1 MQKPTSSNR
10 KVKLKDV
17 NTAYENVVGRLR
29 TIRRQWRWLTF
40 SEGLLKC
47 LGILA
52 LVMAGTLIVLAVSVQ
67 LWQSPFSR
75 WIRIA
80 ILLLSIGAAVYAVL
94 RTFVLPL
101 RQKLTD
107 AAVASRLE
115 STQTEAAFAAE
126 NRILSAVQLWKT
138 LEDNRLG
145 YAPEFV
151 GHLIVQASR
160 DIEQVQHK
168 RVFQPE
174 FRKIRRNAGIAVGGV
189 VLLLATHFLLPTAFT
204 GFAQAFQ
211 TLPKTL
217 QDDQE
222 YLKNS
227 IQITKIQPGD
237 IQIER
242 GADVN
247 VTAEIGGYLGTPVSL
262 YYRVSDENEGQSS
275 VKSGTLDENPLADQ
289 QLTTDNHTSAE
300 WQSLPMHPTPME
312 VGRGFQGSEISTPYR
327 ATLENVVRPL
337 QYYIAVNE
345 VTSERYQITISNEP
359 IVTQFQ
365 YRLNYPSY
373 TQLQSQTLPANIGDL
388 QVLFGTEVVFAG
400 ESNKPLQKAHIAFD
414 ASGNVP
420 LEITERQLQS
430 ATTQLPVG
438 GNSDSRQIP
447 VGGNSDS
454 RQKVPA
460 MSEIIQGS
468 FIARQSENYRIHIT
482 DVDGFANRNPVNR
495 TITVFEDA
503 VPDVNIVAPARDT
516 VLDDAMLVELKVEA
530 TDDYGIQELQLVYR
544 VESEGVE
551 AINVPLKRWEGADA
565 PSHRSVF
572 VAYTWDVDRIGMFP
586 GETLAYYVQA
596 LDVDDV
602 SGPNIGK
609 SHTYTLRFPSLSEL
623 YDAVAAEQ
631 ETEQRGLEELV
642 DEQADATGLVDTLL
656 DKIRKS
662 QELTLNDE
670 NLMQQVLENQK
681 EIEETAK
688 QLIENMKETAE
699 EMEQNQLF
707 DAETIEK
714 YQELQDLMEKA
725 LSEEHK
731 ELLRKLSE
739 ALAKQQVDEQESS
752 MAEANLS
759 QEQFLQQLERAKSL
773 YEQILLEQELEAAA
787 KQAKALAERQKQL
800 MDTLETSVGARSPR
814 PYTSDLAEKED
825 RVTDEFNQLSEKL
838 EELGTKMGELARNQ
852 ENAPPQIERLA
863 DEIIRLNQFAHEHNL
878 SEMLQA
884 TSENLRGGQNREAL
898 ESGRGAEQT
907 LVELAQG
914 LDNALAFM
922 EGANA
927 NETLTAL
934 QEAVESGLYLSHLHE
949 EVLTQTN
956 DVLVAGQADA
966 YISNEIVRLQGLA
979 ADELS
984 TAESIT
990 QLSSKL
996 WELGNR
1002 QIQVPPEAIFHLN
1015 ASNDA
1020 LSRAARALED
1030 RQPSL
1035 AVPIQKAAL
1044 ADLNQAVFE
1053 LLEAM
1058 GQMNQQMGSSGFEN
1072 MMEQLQQLA
1081 ESQEQ
1086 LNQMA
1091 QNLNQQMREQ
1101 GQTPGLE
1108 QMMRQLAAQQQLIR
1122 EATERIA
1129 ERAEQMAQMLGSLE
1143 DVAEEM
1149 TEVEKALRQ
1158 GELNEKVLDRQAQI
1172 LTRMLD
1178 SLKSLQKRDVGK
1190 QRKAEVAER
1199 PETPA
1204 QEVPPLHPELLEVVR
1219 KLETTL
1225 YAKEFEDIP
1234 FQYRKQLLQYFKAL
1248 SQKTQ

>member
-1 MQKPTSSNR
+1 MDRQN
-10 KVKLKDV
+10 VIA
-17 NTAYENVVGRLR
+17 AYGNLIDRLR
-29 TIRRQWRWLTF
+29 AIRRQWRWLTF

-47 LGILA
+47 IGILA
-52 LVMAGTLIVLAVSVQ
+52 LVMTGTVIVLAMSFQ
-67 LWQSPFSR
+67 LWQFSFSR

-80 ILLLSIGAAVYAVL
+80 IVLLSIGGAVYAVIQS
-94 RTFVLPL
+94 FVLPL
-101 RQKLTD
+101 CNKLTD
-107 AAVASRLE
+107 ADVASRLE
-115 STQTEAAFAAE
+115 STQTGEVFATE
-126 NRILSAVQLWKT
+126 NRILSAVQLWET

-151 GHLIVQASR
+151 EHVILQASR
-160 DIEQVQHK
+160 DVEQTQHK
-168 RVFQPE
+168 RVFQSE
-174 FRKIRRNAGIAVGGV
+174 FRKIRRSAGIAIGGV
-189 VLLLATHFLLPTAFT
+189 VLLLVTYFLLPTGFT

-222 YLKNS
+222 YLKKS
-227 IQITKIQPGD
+227 IQITEIQPGT

-242 GADVN
+242 GTDVN
-247 VTAEIGGYLGTPVSL
+247 VTAEVGGHLGAPVAL
-262 YYRVSDENEGQSS
+262 YYRVGDMGIQDS
-275 VKSGTLDENPLADQ
+275 KPLPQ
-289 QLTTDNHTSAE
+289 AE
-300 WQSLPMHPTPME
+300 WQSVPMRHTPANT
-312 VGRGFQGSEISTPYR
+312 GRSLQVSEISRLSYS
-327 ATLENVVRPL
+327 ATLENVTRPL
-337 QYYIAVNE
+337 QYYISVKE
-345 VTSERYQITISNEP
+345 VRSEQYQITISNEP

-365 YRLNYPSY
+365 YRLNYPTY
-373 TQLQSQTLPANIGDL
+373 TQLQSQTLPVNVGNI
-388 QVLFGTEVVFAG
+388 QVLFGTEVIFTG
-400 ESNKPLQKAHIAFD
+400 ESNKPLQKAHIAFE
-414 ASGNVP
+414 ASGDVP
-420 LEITERQLQS
+420 LEIREGQLQG
-430 ATTQLPVG
+430 AITQLMADEQG
-438 GNSDSRQIP
+438 QEALST
-447 VGGNSDS
+447 
-454 RQKVPA
+454 
-460 MSEIIQGS
+460 SEIIQGS
-468 FIARQSENYRIHIT
+468 FVARQSENYRIYIT
-482 DVDGFANRNPVNR
+482 DVDGFANRDPVNR
-495 TITVFEDA
+495 TITVLEDA
-503 VPDVNIVAPARDT
+503 VPEVTIVAPARDT

-544 VESEGVE
+544 VESEGAEEV
-551 AINVPLKRWEGADA
+551 NVPLKRWKDEDVL
-565 PSHRSVF
+565 SQRSVF

-596 LDVDDV
+596 LDIDDV

-623 YDAVAAEQ
+623 YDAVATEQ

-681 EIEETAK
+681 QIEETAK
-688 QLIENMKETAE
+688 QLIENMQETAE
-699 EMEQNQLF
+699 EMEENQLF

-731 ELLRKLSE
+731 ELLQKLSE
-739 ALAKQQVDEQESS
+739 ALAEQQIDEQERS

-787 KQAKALAERQKQL
+787 KQAKALAEQQKQL
-800 MDTLETSVGARSPR
+800 MDTLESSVGARLPR
-814 PYTSDLAEKED
+814 PYTNNLAQKED
-825 RVTDEFNQLSEKL
+825 RVADEFNQLSEKL
-838 EELGTKMGELARNQ
+838 EELGTKMGELARNN

-863 DEIIRLNQFAHEHNL
+863 DEITRLNAFAHEYKL
-878 SEMLQA
+878 PEMLAA
-884 TSENLRGGQNREAL
+884 TSGNLRSGQKSEAL

-907 LVELAQG
+907 LMELAQG

-934 QEAVESGLYLSHLHE
+934 QEAVGSGLHLSHLHE
-949 EVLTQTN
+949 KVLTQTN
-956 DVLVAGQADA
+956 DILTTGQSNA
-966 YISNEIVRLQGLA
+966 YISSEIVRLQQLA

-984 TAESIT
+984 ASESIT

-1035 AVPIQKAAL
+1035 AVPIQRAAL
-1044 ADLNQAVFE
+1044 ADLNQAIFE

-1058 GQMNQQMGSSGFEN
+1058 GQMNQQMGASGLEN

-1086 LNQMA
+1086 LNEMA

-1101 GQTPGLE
+1101 GRTPGLE

-1149 TEVEKALRQ
+1149 TEVEKSLRQ
-1158 GELNEKVLDRQAQI
+1158 GELDEEVLDRQAQI

-1190 QRKAEVAER
+1190 QRKAEVATR
-1199 PETPA
+1199 PETPT
-1204 QEVPPLHPELLEVVR
+1204 QEVPPLHPELLEIVR
-1219 KLETTL
+1219 KLETTP
-1225 YAKEFEDIP
+1225 YAKEFEYLP
-1234 FQYRKQLLQYFKAL
+1234 FQYREQLRQYFKAL
-1248 SQKTQ
+1248 SQKRQ

>member
-1 MQKPTSSNR
+1 MDGQN
-10 KVKLKDV
+10 V
-17 NTAYENVVGRLR
+17 NEAYGNLIDRLR
-29 TIRRQWRWLTF
+29 AIQRQWRWLIF
-40 SEGLLKC
+40 SEGFLKC
-47 LGILA
+47 IGIVA
-52 LVMAGTLIVLAVSVQ
+52 LVIAGTLIVLTVSFQ

-75 WIRIA
+75 WIRIV
-80 ILLLSIGAAVYAVL
+80 ILLLSISGAVYAVI
-94 RTFVLPL
+94 RSFVLPL
-101 RQKLTD
+101 CQKLTD

-115 STQTEAAFAAE
+115 STQTEASFATE
-126 NRILSAVQLWKT
+126 NRILSAIQLRKNLT
-138 LEDNRLG
+138 DNPLG
-145 YAPEFV
+145 YAPEFIE
-151 GHLIVQASR
+151 HLIVQASQ
-160 DIEQVQHK
+160 DVEQIQPK
-168 RVFQPE
+168 RVFQTE
-174 FRKIRRNAGIAVGGV
+174 FRKVRRNAGIAVVGV
-189 VLLLATHFLLPTAFT
+189 VFLWGTHLLLPTAFM
-204 GFAQAFQ
+204 GFARTFE
-211 TLPKTL
+211 TLPTAL
-217 QDDQE
+217 QEDSV
-222 YLKNS
+222 YLKDS
-227 IQITKIQPGD
+227 IQITDIQPGS

-242 GADVN
+242 GSHVGI
-247 VTAEIGGYLGTPVSL
+247 TAEVNGHFDAPVSL
-262 YYRVSDENEGQSS
+262 YYRVGSRDEA
-275 VKSGTLDENPLADQ
+275 TP
-289 QLTTDNHTSAE
+289 TAE
-300 WQSLPMHPTPME
+300 WQSLPMHRNPIDT
-312 VGRGFQGSEISTPYR
+312 GHISQTIEILSPHS
-327 ATLENVVRPL
+327 ALLENVTRPL
-337 QYYIAVNE
+337 QYYISVEE
-345 VTSERYQITISNEP
+345 VTSEQYQITISNEP

-373 TQLQSQTLPANIGDL
+373 TQLQSQTLPANVGDI
-388 QVLFGTEVVFAG
+388 QVLSGTEVVFTG

-414 ASGNVP
+414 ASGNVE
-420 LEITERQLQS
+420 LEVTERQLQG
-430 ATTQLPVG
+430 TPTQDRRMEGWKDGRAEGWAPTLPPFP
-438 GNSDSRQIP
+438 SS
-447 VGGNSDS
+447 
-454 RQKVPA
+454 
-460 MSEIIQGS
+460 MQGS
-468 FIARQSENYRIHIT
+468 FVARQSENYRIHIT
-482 DVDGFANRNPVNR
+482 DSDGFTNRNPVSR
-495 TITVFEDA
+495 TITVFEDTA
-503 VPDVNIVAPARDT
+503 PDVNIVAPARDT
-516 VLDDAMLVELKVEA
+516 VLDDAMLIALKVEA

-544 VESEGVE
+544 IESEGAEEV
-551 AINVPLKRWEGADA
+551 NVPLKRWESGDA
-565 PSHRSVF
+565 LSHRSVY

-596 LDVDDV
+596 LDIDDV

-681 EIEETAK
+681 QIEESAK
-688 QLIENMKETAE
+688 QLIENMQETAE

-714 YQELQDLMEKA
+714 YQELQYLMEKA

-731 ELLRKLSE
+731 ELLQKLSE
-739 ALAKQQVDEQESS
+739 ALAEQQVDEQERS

-773 YEQILLEQELEAAA
+773 YEQILLEQELEAAV
-787 KQAKALAERQKQL
+787 KQAKALAEQQKQL
-800 MDTLETSVGARSPR
+800 MDTLESSGQSAP
-814 PYTSDLAEKED
+814 TSDLAEKED
-825 RVTDEFNQLSEKL
+825 RVADEFNALSGKL
-838 EELGTKMGELARNQ
+838 EELGTKMGELAKNQ

-863 DEIIRLNQFAHEHNL
+863 DEILRLNAFAHEHKL
-878 SEMLQA
+878 PEMLEA
-884 TSENLRGGQNREAL
+884 TSENLRRGENKEAL

-907 LVELAQG
+907 LTEFAQG

-934 QEAVESGLYLSHLHE
+934 QEAVESGLHLSHLHE
-949 EVLTQTN
+949 KVLMQTN
-956 DVLVAGQADA
+956 DILTAGQSDA
-966 YISNEIVRLQGLA
+966 YISSEIVRLQHLA

-984 TAESIT
+984 TAESLT

-996 WELGNR
+996 WNLGNR

-1035 AVPIQKAAL
+1035 AVPIQKSAL

-1058 GQMNQQMGSSGFEN
+1058 GQMNQQMGASGFEN

-1086 LNQMA
+1086 LNEMA

-1101 GQTPGLE
+1101 GRTPGIE
-1108 QMMRQLAAQQQLIR
+1108 QMMRQLAAQQQLIQ

-1129 ERAEQMAQMLGSLE
+1129 ERAEQMAQVLGSLE

-1149 TEVEKALRQ
+1149 AQVEKSLRQ
-1158 GELNEKVLDRQAQI
+1158 GELNEDVLERQAQI

-1199 PETPA
+1199 PEAPA

-1219 KLETTL
+1219 KLETTP

>member
-1 MQKPTSSNR
+1 MNE
-10 KVKLKDV
+10 
-17 NTAYENVVGRLR
+17 AYGNLIDRLR
-29 TIRRQWRWLTF
+29 AIRRQWRWLTF

-47 LGILA
+47 IGILA
-52 LVMAGTLIVLAVSVQ
+52 LVMTGTIIVLAVSFQ
-67 LWQSPFSR
+67 LWQFPFSR

-80 ILLLSIGAAVYAVL
+80 IILLSIGGAIYVVI
-94 RTFVLPL
+94 RSFILPL
-101 RQKLTD
+101 CNKLTD
-107 AAVASRLE
+107 VAVASHLE
-115 STQTEAAFAAE
+115 STQPAEVFAAE
-126 NRILSAVQLWKT
+126 NRVLSAVQLWQT
-138 LEDNRLG
+138 LQDNRLG

-151 GHLIVQASR
+151 EHLIIQASR
-160 DIEQVQHK
+160 DMEQVQHK
-168 RVFQPE
+168 RVFQSE
-174 FRKIRRNAGIAVGGV
+174 FRKIRRSAGIAVGGV
-189 VLLLATHFLLPTAFT
+189 VLLLVTHFLLPTAFI

-222 YLKNS
+222 YLKKS
-227 IQITKIQPGD
+227 IQVTKIQPGN

-242 GADVN
+242 GTDVN
-247 VTAEIGGYLGTPVSL
+247 VTAEVGGHLGASVVL
-262 YYRVSDENEGQSS
+262 YYRVGDIGIRDS
-275 VKSGTLDENPLADQ
+275 KPLPQ
-289 QLTTDNHTSAE
+289 AE
-300 WQSLPMHPTPME
+300 WQSLPMHRPPAGTRRSLQ
-312 VGRGFQGSEISTPYR
+312 VSEISRSYS
-327 ATLENVVRPL
+327 ATLENVTRPL
-337 QYYIAVNE
+337 QYYISVKE
-345 VTSERYQITISNEP
+345 VTSEQYQITISNEP

-365 YRLNYPSY
+365 YRLNYPAY
-373 TQLQSQTLPANIGDL
+373 TRLQSQTLPVNVGDI
-388 QVLFGTEVVFAG
+388 QVLFGTEVVFTG
-400 ESNKPLQKAHIAFD
+400 ESNKPLQKARIAFD
-414 ASGNVP
+414 ASGDVP
-420 LEITERQLQS
+420 LEIREGQLQG
-430 ATTQLPVG
+430 AITQLMENEQGQEALSTP
-438 GNSDSRQIP
+438 
-447 VGGNSDS
+447 
-454 RQKVPA
+454 
-460 MSEIIQGS
+460 EIIQGS
-468 FIARQSENYRIHIT
+468 FVAQQTENYRIYIT
-482 DVDGFANRNPVNR
+482 DVDGFTNRDPVNR
-495 TITVFEDA
+495 TITVLEDA
-503 VPDVNIVAPARDT
+503 APDVAIVAPARDT

-530 TDDYGIQELQLVYR
+530 TDDYGIRELQLVYR
-544 VESEGVE
+544 VESEGAEEV
-551 AINVPLKRWEGADA
+551 NVPLKRWEVGDA
-565 PSHRSVF
+565 LSHRSVF

-596 LDVDDV
+596 LDIDDV

-623 YDAVAAEQ
+623 YDAVATEQ

-670 NLMQQVLENQK
+670 NLMQQILENQK
-681 EIEETAK
+681 QIEETAK
-688 QLIENMKETAE
+688 QLIENMQETAE

-739 ALAKQQVDEQESS
+739 ALAKQQMSDRERS
-752 MAEANLS
+752 MTEANLS

-787 KQAKALAERQKQL
+787 KQAKALAEQQKQL
-800 MDTLETSVGARSPR
+800 MDTLASSERSTP
-814 PYTSDLAEKED
+814 TSDLAEKED
-825 RVTDEFNQLSEKL
+825 RVADEFNQLSGKL
-838 EELGTKMGELARNQ
+838 EELGTKMGELAQNQ

-863 DEIIRLNQFAHEHNL
+863 DEIIRLNQFALEHKL
-878 SEMLQA
+878 PEMLEA
-884 TSENLRGGQNREAL
+884 TSENLRSRQNSEAL
-898 ESGRGAEQT
+898 ESGRDAEQT
-907 LVELAQG
+907 LTELAQG

-934 QEAVESGLYLSHLHE
+934 QEAVESGLHLSHLHE
-949 EVLTQTN
+949 KVLTQTN
-956 DVLVAGQADA
+956 DILIAGQSDA
-966 YISNEIVRLQGLA
+966 YISSEIVRLQQLA

-984 TAESIT
+984 AAESIT

-1002 QIQVPPEAIFHLN
+1002 QIEVPPEVIWHLN

-1035 AVPIQKAAL
+1035 AMPIQRAAL
-1044 ADLNQAVFE
+1044 ADLNQAIFE

-1058 GQMNQQMGSSGFEN
+1058 GQMNQQMGASGFEN

-1086 LNQMA
+1086 LNEMA

-1101 GQTPGLE
+1101 GRTPGLE

-1149 TEVEKALRQ
+1149 AEVEKSLRQ
-1158 GELNEKVLDRQAQI
+1158 GELNEDVLDRQAQI

-1190 QRKAEVAER
+1190 QRKADVAEK

-1204 QEVPPLHPELLEVVR
+1204 QEVPPLHPELLEIVR
-1219 KLETTL
+1219 KLETTP
-1225 YAKEFEDIP
+1225 YTKEFEDIP
-1234 FQYRKQLLQYFKAL
+1234 FQYREQLRQYFKAL
-1248 SQKTQ
+1248 SQKRQ

>member
-1 MQKPTSSNR
+1 MHKPTSSNR
-10 KVKLKDV
+10 KEKLKEDYG
-17 NTAYENVVGRLR
+17 NLMDRLR
-29 TIRRQWRWLTF
+29 AMQRRWRWLTF

-47 LGILA
+47 IGMLA
-52 LVMAGTLIVLAVSVQ
+52 LVMAGTLIILTVSFQ
-67 LWQSPFSR
+67 LWQSPFLR

-80 ILLLSIGAAVYAVL
+80 IILLSIAGAVYTVI

-101 RQKLTD
+101 CQKLTD
-107 AAVASRLE
+107 TAVASRLE
-115 STQTEAAFAAE
+115 SRQPEAAFAAE
-126 NRILSAVQLWKT
+126 NRILSAVQLWNT

-151 GHLIVQASR
+151 EHLIVQASQ
-160 DIEQVQHK
+160 DMEQVQHK
-168 RVFQPE
+168 QVFQPE
-174 FRKIRRNAGIAVGGV
+174 FRKIQRNAGIAVGGI
-189 VLLLATHFLLPTAFT
+189 VLLLAIHFLLPAAFT

-211 TLPKTL
+211 TLPETL

-222 YLKNS
+222 YLKKS
-227 IQITKIQPGD
+227 IQITKIQPGSL
-237 IQIER
+237 QIER
-242 GADVN
+242 GTDVN
-247 VTAEIGGYLGTPVSL
+247 VTAEIGGHLGAPVAL
-262 YYRVSDENEGQSS
+262 YYRVGDEYEVRS
-275 VKSGTLDENPLADQ
+275 T
-289 QLTTDNHTSAE
+289 AE
-300 WQSLPMHPTPME
+300 WQSLLMHRTPTDAN
-312 VGRGFQGSEISTPYR
+312 RGLQVSEISTLYSAR
-327 ATLENVVRPL
+327 LENVARPL
-337 QYYIAVNE
+337 QYYVSVEE
-345 VTSERYQITISNEP
+345 VTSEQYQITISNEP

-365 YRLNYPSY
+365 YRLNYPAY
-373 TQLQSQTLPANIGDL
+373 TQLQSQTLPTNVGDIH
-388 QVLFGTEVVFAG
+388 VLFGTEVVFTG
-400 ESNKPLQKAHIAFD
+400 ESNKPLQKAHIAFE
-414 ASGNVP
+414 ASGNVE
-420 LEITERQLQS
+420 LEIREGKLQD
-430 ATTQLPVG
+430 TITQLAEDG
-438 GNSDSRQIP
+438 Q
-447 VGGNSDS
+447 
-454 RQKVPA
+454 QQETPA
-460 MSEIIQGS
+460 TSQTIQGA
-468 FIARQSENYRIHIT
+468 FIARESENYRIHIT
-482 DVDGFANRNPVNR
+482 DSDGFTNRDPVSR
-495 TITVFEDA
+495 TITVLEDTA
-503 VPDVNIVAPARDT
+503 PDVNIVAPARDT

-530 TDDYGIQELQLVYR
+530 TDDYGIQELQLIYR
-544 VESEGVE
+544 VESEGAEEVK
-551 AINVPLKRWEGADA
+551 VPLKRWGLEDA
-565 PSHRSVF
+565 LSHRSVF
-572 VAYTWDVDRIGMFP
+572 VAYTWDVDRISMFP

-596 LDVDDV
+596 LDIDDV
-602 SGPNIGK
+602 SGPNIGT

-623 YDAVAAEQ
+623 YDAVATEQ
-631 ETEQRGLEELV
+631 QTEQRGLEELV

-681 EIEETAK
+681 QIEETAR

-714 YQELQDLMEKA
+714 YQELQELMEKA

-739 ALAKQQVDEQESS
+739 ALAEQQMDDQERS
-752 MAEANLS
+752 MSEANLS

-773 YEQILLEQELEAAA
+773 YEQILLEQELEAAV
-787 KQAKALAERQKQL
+787 KQAKALAEQQKQL
-800 MDTLETSVGARSPR
+800 MDTLESLERSAP
-814 PYTSDLAEKED
+814 TGDLAQKED
-825 RVTDEFNQLSEKL
+825 RVADEFNQLSEKL
-838 EELGTKMGELARNQ
+838 EELGTKMGELAQNQ

-863 DEIIRLNQFAHEHNL
+863 DEIVRLNQFAHEHKL
-878 SEMLQA
+878 PEMLKA
-884 TSENLRGGQNREAL
+884 TSENLRGGQKSEAL
-898 ESGRGAEQT
+898 ETGRGAEQT
-907 LVELAQG
+907 LTELAQG

-956 DVLVAGQADA
+956 DILTTGQSEA
-966 YISNEIVRLQGLA
+966 YISSEIVRLQQLA

-984 TAESIT
+984 AAESIT
-990 QLSSKL
+990 QLSGKL
-996 WELGNR
+996 WDLGTR

-1020 LSRAARALED
+1020 LARAARALED
-1030 RQPSL
+1030 RQPNL
-1035 AVPIQKAAL
+1035 AIPIQKGAL

-1058 GQMNQQMGSSGFEN
+1058 GQMNQQMGASGFEN

-1086 LNQMA
+1086 LNEMA
-1091 QNLNQQMREQ
+1091 QNLNQQLREQ
-1101 GQTPGLE
+1101 GRTPGVE

-1143 DVAEEM
+1143 DVAGEM
-1149 TEVEKALRQ
+1149 TEVEKSLRQ
-1158 GELNEKVLDRQAQI
+1158 GELNEDVLDRQAQI

-1190 QRKAEVAER
+1190 QRKAEVAES

-1204 QEVPPLHPELLEVVR
+1204 QDIPPLHPELLEVVR
-1219 KLETTL
+1219 KLETTP

-1234 FQYRKQLLQYFKAL
+1234 FQYREQLKQYFKAL
-1248 SQKTQ
+1248 SQKRQ

>member
-1 MQKPTSSNR
+1 MHNPTSPNINETYGN
-10 KVKLKDV
+10 LID
-17 NTAYENVVGRLR
+17 RLR
-29 TIRRQWRWLTF
+29 AIRRQWRWLTF

-52 LVMAGTLIVLAVSVQ
+52 LVMAGTVIILAVSFQ

-80 ILLLSIGAAVYAVL
+80 ILLLSIAGAVYAVI
-94 RTFVLPL
+94 RIVVLPL
-101 RQKLTD
+101 CHKLTD

-115 STQTEAAFAAE
+115 STQTGEVFAAE
-126 NRILSAVQLWKT
+126 NRLLSAVQLWKT
-138 LEDNRLG
+138 LENNRLG

-151 GHLIVQASR
+151 EHLIVQATR
-160 DIEQVQHK
+160 DMEQVQHK
-168 RVFQPE
+168 RVFQSE
-174 FRKIRRNAGIAVGGV
+174 FRKIKQSVGLAVGGV
-189 VLLLATHFLLPTAFT
+189 ILLLLTHFLLPTAFT

-211 TLPKTL
+211 TLPRTL

-222 YLKNS
+222 YLKKS
-227 IQITKIQPGD
+227 IQITKIQPGSV
-237 IQIER
+237 QIER
-242 GADVN
+242 GTDVN
-247 VTAEIGGYLGTPVSL
+247 VTVEVGGHLGAPVSL
-262 YYRVSDENEGQSS
+262 YYRVGDENEDAS
-275 VKSGTLDENPLADQ
+275 TA
-289 QLTTDNHTSAE
+289 A
-300 WQSLPMHPTPME
+300 WQSLSMSRTLTDP
-312 VGRGFQGSEISTPYR
+312 GRGLQVSEVPMSYS
-327 ATLENVVRPL
+327 ATLENVTRPL
-337 QYYIAVNE
+337 QYYISVKEAA
-345 VTSERYQITISNEP
+345 SEQYQVTISNEP
-359 IVTQFQ
+359 IVTRFQ
-365 YRLNYPSY
+365 YRLNYPAY
-373 TQLQSQTLPANIGDL
+373 TQLQSQTLPANVGDI
-388 QVLFGTEVVFAG
+388 QVLFGTEVVFTGA
-400 ESNKPLQKAHIAFD
+400 SNKPLQKAHIAFD
-414 ASGNVP
+414 TSGNAP
-420 LEITERQLQS
+420 LEIKEPPLQETLTQDERVEEWKNGRGD
-430 ATTQLPVG
+430 APNLPTAV
-438 GNSDSRQIP
+438 SQI
-447 VGGNSDS
+447 
-454 RQKVPA
+454 
-460 MSEIIQGS
+460 IHGS
-468 FIARQSENYRIHIT
+468 FMARQSENYRIYIT
-482 DVDGFANRNPVNR
+482 DVDGFTNRDPINR
-495 TITVFEDA
+495 TITVLEDA
-503 VPDVNIVAPARDT
+503 APDVAIVAPARDT

-544 VESEGVE
+544 IESEGAE
-551 AINVPLKRWEGADA
+551 AVNVPLKRWEIEDVL
-565 PSHRSVF
+565 SHRSVF
-572 VAYTWDVDRIGMFP
+572 VAYTWDVDPIGMFP

-596 LDVDDV
+596 LDIDDV

-623 YDAVAAEQ
+623 YDAVVAEQ

-656 DKIRKS
+656 DKIRRS

-681 EIEETAK
+681 EIEERAK

-731 ELLRKLSE
+731 ELLQKLSE
-739 ALAKQQVDEQESS
+739 ALAKQQMDEQERS

-787 KQAKALAERQKQL
+787 KQAKALAEQQKAL
-800 MDTLETSVGARSPR
+800 MDTLESSVGARSPR
-814 PYTSDLAEKED
+814 PYTRDLAEKED
-825 RVTDEFNQLSEKL
+825 RVADEFNQLSEKL
-838 EELGTKMGELARNQ
+838 EELGTKMGELAQNQ
-852 ENAPPQIERLA
+852 QNAPPQIERLA
-863 DEIIRLNQFAHEHNL
+863 DEIIRLNQFAHEHKL
-878 SEMLQA
+878 PEMLET
-884 TSENLRGGQNREAL
+884 TSENLRGGQKSEAL
-898 ESGRGAEQT
+898 ESGRDAEQT
-907 LVELAQG
+907 LTELAQG

-934 QEAVESGLYLSHLHE
+934 QEAVESGLHLSHLHE
-949 EVLTQTN
+949 KVLTQTN
-956 DVLVAGQADA
+956 DILIVGQSDA
-966 YISNEIVRLQGLA
+966 YISSEILRLQQLA

-996 WELGNR
+996 WELGGR

-1035 AVPIQKAAL
+1035 AVPIQRAAL
-1044 ADLNQAVFE
+1044 ADLNQAIFE

-1058 GQMNQQMGSSGFEN
+1058 GQMNQQMGASGFEN

-1101 GQTPGLE
+1101 GRTPGLE

-1129 ERAEQMAQMLGSLE
+1129 ERTEQMAQMLGSLE

-1149 TEVEKALRQ
+1149 AEVEQALRQ
-1158 GELNEKVLDRQAQI
+1158 GELDEQVLDRQAQI

-1219 KLETTL
+1219 KLETTP

>member
-1 MQKPTSSNR
+1 MDRQN
-10 KVKLKDV
+10 VI
-17 NTAYENVVGRLR
+17 TAYGNLIAQLR
-29 TIRRQWRWLTF
+29 AIRRQWRWLTF

-47 LGILA
+47 IGILA
-52 LVMAGTLIVLAVSVQ
+52 LVMTGTVIILAMSFQ
-67 LWQSPFSR
+67 LWQFPFSR
-75 WIRIA
+75 WIRIG
-80 ILLLSIGAAVYAVL
+80 IVLLSIGGAIYAIIQS
-94 RTFVLPL
+94 FVLPL
-101 RQKLTD
+101 CSKLSD

-115 STQTEAAFAAE
+115 STQTAETFAAE
-126 NRILSAVQLWKT
+126 NRILSAVQLWET
-138 LEDNRLG
+138 LENNRFG
-145 YAPEFV
+145 YAREFV
-151 GHLIVQASR
+151 EHLIVQASQ
-160 DIEQVQHK
+160 DMEQTQH
-168 RVFQPE
+168 RQIFQSE
-174 FRKIRRNAGIAVGGV
+174 FRKIRRSVGVAIGGI
-189 VLLLATHFLLPTAFT
+189 VLLLVTYFFLPSGFT

-211 TLPKTL
+211 VLPITL
-217 QDDQE
+217 QDDQA
-222 YLKNS
+222 YLKAS
-227 IQITKIQPGD
+227 IQITKIQPGN

-242 GADVN
+242 GTDVN
-247 VTAEIGGYLGTPVSL
+247 VTAEVGGHLGAPVAL
-262 YYRVSDENEGQSS
+262 YYRVGDMAIQGSKS
-275 VKSGTLDENPLADQ
+275 VPQAG
-289 QLTTDNHTSAE
+289 
-300 WQSLPMHPTPME
+300 WQSLTMLRTSVDTGHNLQ
-312 VGRGFQGSEISTPYR
+312 VSEISRFPYG
-327 ATLENVVRPL
+327 ATLESVTRPL
-337 QYYIAVNE
+337 QYYISVEE
-345 VTSERYQITISNEP
+345 VTSEQYQVTISNEP

-365 YRLNYPSY
+365 YRLNYPAY
-373 TQLQSQTLPANIGDL
+373 TQLQSQTLPANVGDIH
-388 QVLFGTEVVFAG
+388 VLFGTEVVFAG
-400 ESNKPLQKAHIAFD
+400 KSNKPLKEAHIAFD
-414 ASGNVP
+414 ASGDVP
-420 LEITERQLQS
+420 LEIREGQLQG
-430 ATTQLPVG
+430 TVPQLMA
-438 GNSDSRQIP
+438 DEYRQEAL
-447 VGGNSDS
+447 S
-454 RQKVPA
+454 VPH
-460 MSEIIQGS
+460 IIHGS
-468 FIARQSENYRIHIT
+468 FVARQSENYRIFIT
-482 DVDGFANRNPVNR
+482 DVDGFTNRDPVSR
-495 TITVFEDA
+495 TITVLEDA
-503 VPDVNIVAPARDT
+503 APDVTIVAPARDT

-551 AINVPLKRWEGADA
+551 AVNVPLKRWEVEDTL
-565 PSHRSVF
+565 SHRSVF

-596 LDVDDV
+596 LDIDDI

-623 YDAVAAEQ
+623 YDAVATEQ

-681 EIEETAK
+681 QIEETAK
-688 QLIENMKETAE
+688 QLIENMQETAD

-731 ELLRKLSE
+731 ELLQKLSE
-739 ALAKQQVDEQESS
+739 ALAKQEMDEQERS

-787 KQAKALAERQKQL
+787 KQAKALAEQQKQL
-800 MDTLETSVGARSPR
+800 MDTLEASVGARSPR
-814 PYTSDLAEKED
+814 PYTNDLAQKED
-825 RVTDEFNQLSEKL
+825 RVADEFNQLSKKL
-838 EELGTKMGELARNQ
+838 EELGTKMGELAQNQ

-863 DEIIRLNQFAHEHNL
+863 DEILRLNEFTHEHKL
-878 SEMLQA
+878 PEMLSA
-884 TSENLRGGQNREAL
+884 TSDHLRSSQNSEAL
-898 ESGRGAEQT
+898 ESGRDAEQT
-907 LVELAQG
+907 LTELAQG

-934 QEAVESGLYLSHLHE
+934 QEAVGSGLHLSHLHE
-949 EVLTQTN
+949 KVLTQTN
-956 DVLVAGQADA
+956 DILNAGQSDA
-966 YISNEIVRLQGLA
+966 YISSEIVRLQQLA

-984 TAESIT
+984 ASESIT

-1002 QIQVPPEAIFHLN
+1002 QIEVPPEAIWHLN

-1035 AVPIQKAAL
+1035 AVPIQRAAL
-1044 ADLNQAVFE
+1044 ADLNQAIFE

-1058 GQMNQQMGSSGFEN
+1058 GQMNQQMGASGLEN

-1086 LNQMA
+1086 LNEMA

-1101 GQTPGLE
+1101 GRTPGLE
-1108 QMMRQLAAQQQLIR
+1108 QMMRQLAAQQQMIR
-1122 EATERIA
+1122 EATERIS

-1149 TEVEKALRQ
+1149 AEVEKSLRQ
-1158 GELNEKVLDRQAQI
+1158 GELNEDVLDRQAQI

-1199 PETPA
+1199 PEAPV
-1204 QEVPPLHPELLEVVR
+1204 QEVPPLHPELLEIVR
-1219 KLETTL
+1219 KLETTP

-1234 FQYRKQLLQYFKAL
+1234 FQYREQLRQYFKAL
-1248 SQKTQ
+1248 SQKRRKK

>member
-1 MQKPTSSNR
+1 MHKPTSSNR
-10 KVKLKDV
+10 KEKLKEDYG
-17 NTAYENVVGRLR
+17 NLMDRLR
-29 TIRRQWRWLTF
+29 AMQRRWRWLTF

-47 LGILA
+47 IGMLA
-52 LVMAGTLIVLAVSVQ
+52 LVMAGTLIILTLSFQ
-67 LWQSPFSR
+67 LWQSPFLR

-80 ILLLSIGAAVYAVL
+80 IILLSIAGAVYTII

-101 RQKLTD
+101 CQKLTD
-107 AAVASRLE
+107 TAVASRLE
-115 STQTEAAFAAE
+115 SRQPEAAFAAE
-126 NRILSAVQLWKT
+126 NRILSAVQLWNT

-151 GHLIVQASR
+151 EHLIVQASQ
-160 DIEQVQHK
+160 DMEQVQHK
-168 RVFQPE
+168 QVFQPE
-174 FRKIRRNAGIAVGGV
+174 FRKIQRNAGIAVGGI
-189 VLLLATHFLLPTAFT
+189 VLLLAIHFLLPAAFT

-211 TLPKTL
+211 TLPETL

-222 YLKNS
+222 YLKKS
-227 IQITKIQPGD
+227 IQITKIQPGSL
-237 IQIER
+237 QIER
-242 GADVN
+242 GTDVN
-247 VTAEIGGYLGTPVSL
+247 VTAEIGGHLGAPVVL
-262 YYRVSDENEGQSS
+262 YYRVGDEYEVRS
-275 VKSGTLDENPLADQ
+275 T
-289 QLTTDNHTSAE
+289 AE
-300 WQSLPMHPTPME
+300 WQSLLMHRTPTDTN
-312 VGRGFQGSEISTPYR
+312 RGLQVSEISTPYSAR
-327 ATLENVVRPL
+327 LENVARPL
-337 QYYIAVNE
+337 QYYISVEE
-345 VTSERYQITISNEP
+345 VTSEQYQITISNEP

-365 YRLNYPSY
+365 YRLNYPAY
-373 TQLQSQTLPANIGDL
+373 TQLQSQTLPTNVGDIH
-388 QVLFGTEVVFAG
+388 VLFGTEVVFTG
-400 ESNKPLQKAHIAFD
+400 ESNKPLQKAHIAFE
-414 ASGNVP
+414 ASGNVE
-420 LEITERQLQS
+420 LEITEGKLQD
-430 ATTQLPVG
+430 TITQLAENG
-438 GNSDSRQIP
+438 EQ
-447 VGGNSDS
+447 
-454 RQKVPA
+454 QETPA
-460 MSEIIQGS
+460 TSQTIRGA
-468 FIARQSENYRIHIT
+468 FIARESENYRIHIT
-482 DVDGFANRNPVNR
+482 DTDGFTNRDPVSR
-495 TITVFEDA
+495 TITVLEDTA
-503 VPDVNIVAPARDT
+503 PDVNIVAPARDT

-544 VESEGVE
+544 VESEGAEEVK
-551 AINVPLKRWEGADA
+551 VPLKRWGVEDA
-565 PSHRSVF
+565 LSHRSVF
-572 VAYTWDVDRIGMFP
+572 VAYTWDVDRISMFP

-596 LDVDDV
+596 LDIDNV
-602 SGPNIGK
+602 SGPNIGT

-623 YDAVAAEQ
+623 YDAVATEQ
-631 ETEQRGLEELV
+631 QTEQRGLEELV

-656 DKIRKS
+656 DKIRKN

-681 EIEETAK
+681 QIEETAR

-714 YQELQDLMEKA
+714 YQELQELMEKA

-731 ELLRKLSE
+731 ELLQKLSE
-739 ALAKQQVDEQESS
+739 ALAEQQVDDQERS

-773 YEQILLEQELEAAA
+773 YEQILLEQELEAAV
-787 KQAKALAERQKQL
+787 KQAKALAEQQKQL
-800 MDTLETSVGARSPR
+800 MDTLESLERSAPTR
-814 PYTSDLAEKED
+814 DLAQKED
-825 RVTDEFNQLSEKL
+825 RVADEFNQLSEKL
-838 EELGTKMGELARNQ
+838 EELGTKMGELAQNK

-863 DEIIRLNQFAHEHNL
+863 DEIVRLNQFAHEHKL
-878 SEMLQA
+878 PEMLEA
-884 TSENLRGGQNREAL
+884 TSENLRGGQKNAAL

-907 LVELAQG
+907 LTELAQG

-956 DVLVAGQADA
+956 DILTTGQSEA
-966 YISNEIVRLQGLA
+966 YISSEIVRLQQLA

-984 TAESIT
+984 AAESIT
-990 QLSSKL
+990 QLSGKL
-996 WELGNR
+996 WDLGSR

-1020 LSRAARALED
+1020 LARAARALED
-1030 RQPSL
+1030 RQPNL
-1035 AVPIQKAAL
+1035 AIPIQKGAL

-1058 GQMNQQMGSSGFEN
+1058 GQMNQQMGASGFEN

-1086 LNQMA
+1086 LNEMA

-1101 GQTPGLE
+1101 GRTPGVE

-1143 DVAEEM
+1143 DVAGEM
-1149 TEVEKALRQ
+1149 TEVEKSLRQ
-1158 GELNEKVLDRQAQI
+1158 GELNEDVLDRQAQI

-1190 QRKAEVAER
+1190 QRKAEVAES

-1219 KLETTL
+1219 KLETTP

-1234 FQYRKQLLQYFKAL
+1234 FQYREQLKQYFKAL
-1248 SQKTQ
+1248 SQKRQ

>member
-1 MQKPTSSNR
+1 MDRQN
-10 KVKLKDV
+10 V
-17 NTAYENVVGRLR
+17 NVAYGNLIDQLR
-29 TIRRQWRWLTF
+29 AIRRQWRWLTF

-47 LGILA
+47 IGILA
-52 LVMAGTLIVLAVSVQ
+52 LVMTGTVIILAVSFQ
-67 LWQSPFSR
+67 LWQFPFSR

-80 ILLLSIGAAVYAVL
+80 IVLLSIGGAIYAVV
-94 RTFVLPL
+94 RSFVLPL
-101 RQKLTD
+101 GSQLTD

-115 STQTEAAFAAE
+115 SAQAAETFAAE
-126 NRILSAVQLWKT
+126 NRILSAVQLWRT
-138 LEDNRLG
+138 LRDNPLG

-151 GHLIVQASR
+151 EHLIIQASQ
-160 DIEQVQHK
+160 DMEQVQHK
-168 RVFQPE
+168 RVFQSE
-174 FRKIRRNAGIAVGGV
+174 FRRIRRSAGVAVGGV
-189 VLLLATHFLLPTAFT
+189 VLLLATYFLLPTAFT

-227 IQITKIQPGD
+227 IQITKIQPGN

-242 GADVN
+242 GTDVN
-247 VTAEIGGYLGTPVSL
+247 VTAEVGGHLDAPVLL
-262 YYRVSDENEGQSS
+262 YYRVGDKSTLYRNGRQEGG
-275 VKSGTLDENPLADQ
+275 KDENPNLPTDNR

-300 WQSLPMHPTPME
+300 WQSLPMHHTSADT
-312 VGRGFQGSEISTPYR
+312 GRSLQVSEFSRFPYS
-327 ATLENVVRPL
+327 ATLENVTRPL
-337 QYYIAVNE
+337 QYYVSVKE
-345 VTSERYQITISNEP
+345 VTSEQYQITISNEP
-359 IVTQFQ
+359 VVTQFQ
-365 YRLNYPSY
+365 YRLNPPAY
-373 TQLQSQTLPANIGDL
+373 TQLQSQTLPVNVGDI
-388 QVLFGTEVVFAG
+388 QVLFGTEIVLTA
-400 ESNKPLQKAHIAFD
+400 ESNKPLQRAHIAFE
-414 ASGNVP
+414 ASDDIL
-420 LEITERQLQS
+420 LEVKEGELQG
-430 ATTQLPVG
+430 TITQLPVG
-438 GNSDSRQIP
+438 GNSDSQ
-447 VGGNSDS
+447 
-454 RQKVPA
+454 QKVP
-460 MSEIIQGS
+460 STPQIIQGS
-468 FIARQSENYRIHIT
+468 FAARQSENYRIYIT
-482 DVDGFANRNPVNR
+482 DIDGFTNRNPVNW
-495 TITVFEDA
+495 TITVLEDA
-503 VPDVNIVAPARDT
+503 APDVTIVAPARDT

-544 VESEGVE
+544 VESEGAE
-551 AINVPLKRWEGADA
+551 AVNVPLKRWAVEDA
-565 PSHRSVF
+565 LSQRSVF

-596 LDVDDV
+596 LDTDDV

-609 SHTYTLRFPSLSEL
+609 SHTFTLRFPSLSEL
-623 YDAVAAEQ
+623 YDAVA
-631 ETEQRGLEELV
+631 TEQKTEQQGLEELV

-662 QELTLNDE
+662 HELTLNDE

-681 EIEETAK
+681 QIEETAK

-707 DAETIEK
+707 DTETIEK
-714 YQELQDLMEKA
+714 YQELQELMEKA

-731 ELLRKLSE
+731 ELLQKLSE
-739 ALAKQQVDEQESS
+739 ALAKQQMDEQERS
-752 MAEANLS
+752 MSEANLS

-787 KQAKALAERQKQL
+787 KQAKALAEQQKQL
-800 MDTLETSVGARSPR
+800 MDTLESLEQSAPA
-814 PYTSDLAEKED
+814 SDLAQKED
-825 RVTDEFNQLSEKL
+825 RVADEFNQLSEKL
-838 EELGTKMGELARNQ
+838 EELGTKMGELAQNN

-863 DEIIRLNQFAHEHNL
+863 DEIIRLNEFAHEYKL
-878 SEMLQA
+878 PEMLAA
-884 TSENLRGGQNREAL
+884 TSENLRSGQKSEAL

-907 LVELAQG
+907 LTELAQG

-934 QEAVESGLYLSHLHE
+934 QEAVASGLHLSHLHE

-956 DVLVAGQADA
+956 DILTAGQSDA
-966 YISNEIVRLQGLA
+966 YISSEILRLQQLA

-1002 QIQVPPEAIFHLN
+1002 QIQVPPEAMFHLN

-1035 AVPIQKAAL
+1035 AVPIQRAAL

-1058 GQMNQQMGSSGFEN
+1058 GQMNQQMGASGLEN

-1101 GQTPGLE
+1101 GRTPGLE
-1108 QMMRQLAAQQQLIR
+1108 QMMRQLAAQQQMIR

-1143 DVAEEM
+1143 NVAEEM
-1149 TEVEKALRQ
+1149 AEVEKALRQ
-1158 GELNEKVLDRQAQI
+1158 GELDEEVLDRQAQI

-1204 QEVPPLHPELLEVVR
+1204 QEVPPLHPELLEIVR
-1219 KLETTL
+1219 KLETTP

-1234 FQYRKQLLQYFKAL
+1234 FQYREQLRQYFKAL

>member
-1 MQKPTSSNR
+1 MDRQN
-10 KVKLKDV
+10 V
-17 NTAYENVVGRLR
+17 NAAYGNLIDRLR
-29 TIRRQWRWLTF
+29 AIRRRWRWLTF

-47 LGILA
+47 IGILA
-52 LVMAGTLIVLAVSVQ
+52 LVMTVTIIILAVSFQ
-67 LWQSPFSR
+67 LWQFPFSR

-80 ILLLSIGAAVYAVL
+80 IVLLSIGGAIYAVV
-94 RTFVLPL
+94 RSFVLPL
-101 RQKLTD
+101 RNKLTD

-115 STQTEAAFAAE
+115 STQTAETFAAE
-126 NRILSAVQLWKT
+126 NRVLSAVQLWRT
-138 LEDNRLG
+138 LQDNRLG

-151 GHLIVQASR
+151 EHLVIQASR
-160 DIEQVQHK
+160 DMEQVQHK
-168 RVFQPE
+168 RVFQSE
-174 FRKIRRNAGIAVGGV
+174 FRRLRRSAGVAVGGV
-189 VLLLATHFLLPTAFT
+189 ILLLVTYFLLPIAFT

-227 IQITKIQPGD
+227 IQVTKIQPGN

-242 GADVN
+242 GTDVN
-247 VTAEIGGYLGTPVSL
+247 VTAEVGGHLGAPVEL
-262 YYRVSDENEGQSS
+262 YYSVGEIEIRENTQ
-275 VKSGTLDENPLADQ
+275 
-289 QLTTDNHTSAE
+289 AE
-300 WQSLPMHPTPME
+300 WQSLPMHHTS
-312 VGRGFQGSEISTPYR
+312 VDTGRSLQVSELSRFPYS
-327 ATLENVVRPL
+327 ATLENVTRPL
-337 QYYIAVNE
+337 QYYVLVNE
-345 VTSERYQITISNEP
+345 VTSEVYQITISNEP
-359 IVTQFQ
+359 VVTQFQ
-365 YRLNYPSY
+365 YRLNPPAY
-373 TQLQSQTLPANIGDL
+373 TQLQPQTLPANVGDL
-388 QVLFGTEVVFAG
+388 QVLFGTEVVFTA
-400 ESNKPLQKAHIAFD
+400 ESNKSLQKAYIAFE
-414 ASGNVP
+414 ASDDVL
-420 LEITERQLQS
+420 LEVKEAELQGPI
-430 ATTQLPVG
+430 TQLPVG
-438 GNSDSRQIP
+438 GNSDSRQKASSTP
-447 VGGNSDS
+447 
-454 RQKVPA
+454 Q
-460 MSEIIQGS
+460 IIQGS
-468 FIARQSENYRIHIT
+468 FVARQSENYRIYIT
-482 DVDGFANRNPVNR
+482 DVDGFTNRDPVNW
-495 TITVFEDA
+495 TITVLEDTAPA
-503 VPDVNIVAPARDT
+503 VAIVAPARDT

-544 VESEGVE
+544 VESEGAE
-551 AINVPLKRWEGADA
+551 EINVPLKRWEVEDA
-565 PSHRSVF
+565 LSQRSVF

-596 LDVDDV
+596 LDIDDV

-609 SHTYTLRFPSLSEL
+609 SHTFTLRFPSLSEL
-623 YDAVAAEQ
+623 YDAVATEQ

-681 EIEETAK
+681 QIEETAK
-688 QLIENMKETAE
+688 RLIENMKETAE

-707 DAETIEK
+707 DTETIEK
-714 YQELQDLMEKA
+714 YQELQELMEKA

-731 ELLRKLSE
+731 ELLQKLAE
-739 ALAKQQVDEQESS
+739 ALAKQQMNEQERS

-787 KQAKALAERQKQL
+787 KQAKALAEQQKQL
-800 MDTLETSVGARSPR
+800 MDTLGSLEQSAS
-814 PYTSDLAEKED
+814 TSDLAEKED
-825 RVTDEFNQLSEKL
+825 RVADEFNQLSEKL
-838 EELGTKMGELARNQ
+838 EELGTKMGELARN
-852 ENAPPQIERLA
+852 NDSDIAGAPPQIERLA
-863 DEIIRLNQFAHEHNL
+863 DEIIRLNQFAHEYKL
-878 SEMLQA
+878 PEMLAA
-884 TSENLRGGQNREAL
+884 TSENLRSGQNSEAL

-907 LVELAQG
+907 LTELAQG

-934 QEAVESGLYLSHLHE
+934 QEAVASGLHLSHLHE
-949 EVLTQTN
+949 KVLTQTN
-956 DVLVAGQADA
+956 DILTAGQSDA
-966 YISNEIVRLQGLA
+966 YISSEILRLQQLA
-979 ADELS
+979 ADEL
-984 TAESIT
+984 TAAESIT

-1002 QIQVPPEAIFHLN
+1002 QIQVPPEAMFHLN

-1058 GQMNQQMGSSGFEN
+1058 GQMNQQMGASGLEN

-1101 GQTPGLE
+1101 GRTPGLE
-1108 QMMRQLAAQQQLIR
+1108 QMMRQLAAQQQMIR

-1149 TEVEKALRQ
+1149 AEVEKALRQ
-1158 GELNEKVLDRQAQI
+1158 GELDEEVLDRQAQI

-1204 QEVPPLHPELLEVVR
+1204 QEVPPLHPELLEIVR
-1219 KLETTL
+1219 KLETTP

-1234 FQYRKQLLQYFKAL
+1234 FQYREQLRQYFKAL

>member
-1 MQKPTSSNR
+1 MDRQN
-10 KVKLKDV
+10 V
-17 NTAYENVVGRLR
+17 NVAYGDLIDRLR
-29 TIRRQWRWLTF
+29 AIRRRWRWLTF

-47 LGILA
+47 IGILA
-52 LVMAGTLIVLAVSVQ
+52 LVLTGTIIILAVSFQ
-67 LWQSPFSR
+67 LWQFPFSR
-75 WIRIA
+75 WIRIV
-80 ILLLSIGAAVYAVL
+80 IVLLSIGGAIYVIVRSL
-94 RTFVLPL
+94 VLPL
-101 RQKLTD
+101 RNKLTD

-115 STQTEAAFAAE
+115 STQTSETFAAE
-126 NRILSAVQLWKT
+126 NRILSAVQLWRT
-138 LEDNRLG
+138 LQDNRLG

-151 GHLIVQASR
+151 EYLVIQASR
-160 DIEQVQHK
+160 DMEQVQHK
-168 RVFQPE
+168 RVFQSE
-174 FRKIRRNAGIAVGGV
+174 FRRIRRSAGVAVGGV
-189 VLLLATHFLLPTAFT
+189 LLLLVTYFLLPTTFT

-222 YLKNS
+222 YLKKS
-227 IQITKIQPGD
+227 IQITTVQPGN

-242 GADVN
+242 GTDVN
-247 VTAEIGGYLGTPVSL
+247 VTAEVGGHLGAPVEL
-262 YYRVSDENEGQSS
+262 YYRVGEIRIQSS
-275 VKSGTLDENPLADQ
+275 DPLPQ
-289 QLTTDNHTSAE
+289 AE
-300 WQSLPMHPTPME
+300 WQSLPMHHRPADT
-312 VGRGFQGSEISTPYR
+312 GRSLQVSELSRFPYS
-327 ATLENVVRPL
+327 ATLENVTRPL
-337 QYYIAVNE
+337 QYYVSVKE
-345 VTSERYQITISNEP
+345 VTSEQYQITISNEP
-359 IVTQFQ
+359 VVTQFQ
-365 YRLNYPSY
+365 YRLNPPVY
-373 TQLQSQTLPANIGDL
+373 TQLQPQTLPVNVGDI
-388 QVLFGTEVVFAG
+388 QVLFGTEIVFTG
-400 ESNKPLQKAHIAFD
+400 ESNKSLQRAHIAFE
-414 ASGNVP
+414 ASDDVLLAVKEGE
-420 LEITERQLQS
+420 LRGSI
-430 ATTQLPVG
+430 TQLPVEG
-438 GNSDSRQIP
+438 DSDSQQKALSTPQI
-447 VGGNSDS
+447 
-454 RQKVPA
+454 
-460 MSEIIQGS
+460 IHGS
-468 FIARQSENYRIHIT
+468 FVARQSENYRIYIT
-482 DVDGFANRNPVNR
+482 DVDGFTNRDPVNW
-495 TITVFEDA
+495 TITVLEDA
-503 VPDVNIVAPARDT
+503 APDVAIVAPARDT

-544 VESEGVE
+544 VESEGAEEV
-551 AINVPLKRWEGADA
+551 NVPLKRWTVEDA
-565 PSHRSVF
+565 LSQRSVF
-572 VAYTWDVDRIGMFP
+572 VAYTWDVDRVGMFP

-596 LDVDDV
+596 LDIDDV

-609 SHTYTLRFPSLSEL
+609 SHTFTLRFPSLSEL
-623 YDAVAAEQ
+623 YDAVATEQ

-681 EIEETAK
+681 QIEETAK

-707 DAETIEK
+707 DTETIEK
-714 YQELQDLMEKA
+714 YQELQELMEKA

-731 ELLRKLSE
+731 ELLQKLAE
-739 ALAKQQVDEQESS
+739 ALAKQQMNEQERS

-787 KQAKALAERQKQL
+787 KQAKALAEQQKQL
-800 MDTLETSVGARSPR
+800 MDTLASLEQSAP
-814 PYTSDLAEKED
+814 TSDLAEKED
-825 RVTDEFNQLSEKL
+825 RVADEFSQLSEKL
-838 EELGTKMGELARNQ
+838 EELGTKMGELARN
-852 ENAPPQIERLA
+852 NDSDIAGAPPQIERLA
-863 DEIIRLNQFAHEHNL
+863 DEIIRLNQFAHEYKL
-878 SEMLQA
+878 PEMLA
-884 TSENLRGGQNREAL
+884 VTSKNLRSGQNSEAL

-907 LVELAQG
+907 LSELAQG

-934 QEAVESGLYLSHLHE
+934 QEAVASGLHLSHLHE
-949 EVLTQTN
+949 KVLTQTN
-956 DVLVAGQADA
+956 DILTAGQSDA
-966 YISNEIVRLQGLA
+966 YISSEILRLQQLA

-1002 QIQVPPEAIFHLN
+1002 QIQVPPEAMFHLN

-1035 AVPIQKAAL
+1035 AVPIQRAAL

-1058 GQMNQQMGSSGFEN
+1058 GQMNQQMGASGLEN

-1101 GQTPGLE
+1101 GRTPGLE
-1108 QMMRQLAAQQQLIR
+1108 QMMRQLAAQQQMIR

-1158 GELNEKVLDRQAQI
+1158 GELDEEVLDRQAQI

-1204 QEVPPLHPELLEVVR
+1204 QEVPPLHPELLEIVR
-1219 KLETTL
+1219 KLETTP

-1234 FQYRKQLLQYFKAL
+1234 FQYREQLRQYFKAL

>member
-1 MQKPTSSNR
+1 MDRQN
-10 KVKLKDV
+10 V
-17 NTAYENVVGRLR
+17 NAAYGNLIDRLR
-29 TIRRQWRWLTF
+29 VIQRQWRWLTF

-52 LVMAGTLIVLAVSVQ
+52 LVMAGTLIILAVSSQ

-80 ILLLSIGAAVYAVL
+80 IVLLSVGGVLYAVI

-101 RQKLTD
+101 CQKLTD

-115 STQTEAAFAAE
+115 SSQTEASFAAE

-151 GHLIVQASR
+151 EHLIEQASQ
-160 DIEQVQHK
+160 DMEQVQH
-168 RVFQPE
+168 RQVFQPE
-174 FRKIRRNAGIAVGGV
+174 FRKIRRNAGVAIGGV

-222 YLKNS
+222 YLKRS
-227 IQITKIQPGD
+227 IQITKIQPGN

-242 GADVN
+242 GSDVN
-247 VTAEIGGYLGTPVSL
+247 VTTEVGGHLSAPVDL
-262 YYRVSDENEGQSS
+262 YYRVADENEVRSM
-275 VKSGTLDENPLADQ
+275 
-289 QLTTDNHTSAE
+289 AE
-300 WQSLPMHPTPME
+300 WQSLPMPRIPIDA
-312 VGRGFQGSEISTPYR
+312 GRGLQISEIATRYS
-327 ATLENVVRPL
+327 ATLENVTRPL
-337 QYYIAVNE
+337 QYYISVGA
-345 VTSERYQITISNEP
+345 VTSEQYQITISNEP
-359 IVTQFQ
+359 ILTQFQ
-365 YRLNYPSY
+365 YRLNYPAY
-373 TQLQSQTLPANIGDL
+373 TQLQSQTLPTNVGDI
-388 QVLFGTEVVFAG
+388 QVLFGTEVVFTG

-414 ASGNVP
+414 TSGNVQ

-430 ATTQLPVG
+430 TATQ
-438 GNSDSRQIP
+438 SIEDEQ
-447 VGGNSDS
+447 
-454 RQKVPA
+454 RQKAPTT
-460 MSEIIQGS
+460 SQIIRGS
-468 FIARQSENYRIHIT
+468 FIAQQSENYRVHIT
-482 DVDGFANRNPVNR
+482 DVDGFTNRNPVNR
-495 TITVFEDA
+495 TIAVLEDA
-503 VPDVNIVAPARDT
+503 APDVNIVAPARDT
-516 VLDDAMLVELKVEA
+516 VLDNAMLVELKVEA

-544 VESEGVE
+544 VESEGAEEV
-551 AINVPLKRWEGADA
+551 NVPLKRWEAGDVL
-565 PSHRSVF
+565 SHRSVS

-596 LDVDDV
+596 LDIDDV

-681 EIEETAK
+681 QIEETAK

-739 ALAKQQVDEQESS
+739 ALAEQQVDDQERS

-773 YEQILLEQELEAAA
+773 YEQILLEQELEAAV
-787 KQAKALAERQKQL
+787 KQAKALAEQQKQL
-800 MDTLETSVGARSPR
+800 MDTLESSGQSAPA
-814 PYTSDLAEKED
+814 SDLAEKED
-825 RVTDEFNQLSEKL
+825 RVADEFNQLSEKL
-838 EELGTKMGELARNQ
+838 EELGAKMGELAQNQ

-863 DEIIRLNQFAHEHNL
+863 DEIIRLNQFAHEYKL
-878 SEMLQA
+878 PEMLEA
-884 TSENLRGGQNREAL
+884 TSKNLRSGKNSDAL

-907 LVELAQG
+907 LTELAQG

-934 QEAVESGLYLSHLHE
+934 QEAVESGLLLSHLHE
-949 EVLTQTN
+949 KTLTQTN
-956 DVLVAGQADA
+956 DILTAGQSDA
-966 YISNEIVRLQGLA
+966 YISSEIVRLQQLA

-984 TAESIT
+984 AAESLT

-1035 AVPIQKAAL
+1035 AVPIQRTAL
-1044 ADLNQAVFE
+1044 ADLNQAIFE

-1058 GQMNQQMGSSGFEN
+1058 GQMNQQMGASGFEN

-1149 TEVEKALRQ
+1149 AEVEKSLRQ
-1158 GELNEKVLDRQAQI
+1158 GELNEDVLDRQAQI

-1199 PETPA
+1199 PEIPA

-1219 KLETTL
+1219 KLETTP

-1234 FQYRKQLLQYFKAL
+1234 FQYREQLRQYFKAL
-1248 SQKTQ
+1248 SQKRQ

>member
-1 MQKPTSSNR
+1 MSRQK
-10 KVKLKDV
+10 V
-17 NTAYENVVGRLR
+17 NEAYGNLMDRLR
-29 TIRRQWRWLTF
+29 AMQRRWRWLTF

-47 LGILA
+47 IGMLA
-52 LVMAGTLIVLAVSVQ
+52 LVMAGTLIILTVSFQV
-67 LWQSPFSR
+67 WQSPFLR

-80 ILLLSIGAAVYAVL
+80 IILLSIGGAVYTVI

-101 RQKLTD
+101 CQKLTD
-107 AAVASRLE
+107 TVVASRLE
-115 STQTEAAFAAE
+115 SRQPEAAFAAE
-126 NRILSAVQLWKT
+126 NRILSAVQLWNT

-151 GHLIVQASR
+151 EHLIVQASR
-160 DIEQVQHK
+160 DIEQVRHK
-168 RVFQPE
+168 QVFQPE
-174 FRKIRRNAGIAVGGV
+174 FRKIQRNAGIAVGGIA
-189 VLLLATHFLLPTAFT
+189 LLLAIHSFLPAAFT

-211 TLPKTL
+211 TLPETL

-222 YLKNS
+222 YLKQS
-227 IQITKIQPGD
+227 IQITKIQPGSL
-237 IQIER
+237 QIER
-242 GADVN
+242 GTDVN
-247 VTAEIGGYLGTPVSL
+247 VTAEIGGHLGAPVAL
-262 YYRVSDENEGQSS
+262 YYRVGDEYEVRS
-275 VKSGTLDENPLADQ
+275 T
-289 QLTTDNHTSAE
+289 AE
-300 WQSLPMHPTPME
+300 WQSLWMHRTPPDAS
-312 VGRGFQGSEISTPYR
+312 RGLQVSEISTPYSAR
-327 ATLENVVRPL
+327 LENVARPL
-337 QYYIAVNE
+337 QYYISVE
-345 VTSERYQITISNEP
+345 GVTSERYQITISNEP

-365 YRLNYPSY
+365 YRLNYPAY
-373 TQLQSQTLPANIGDL
+373 TQLQSQTLPTNVGDIH
-388 QVLFGTEVVFAG
+388 VLFGTEVAFTG
-400 ESNKPLQKAHIAFD
+400 ESNKPLQKAHIAFE
-414 ASGNVP
+414 ASGNVE
-420 LEITERQLQS
+420 LEITERKLQG
-430 ATTQLPVG
+430 TLTQLVEDG
-438 GNSDSRQIP
+438 Q
-447 VGGNSDS
+447 
-454 RQKVPA
+454 QQTAPA
-460 MSEIIQGS
+460 TSQTMQGV
-468 FIARQSENYRIHIT
+468 FMARESENYRIHIT
-482 DVDGFANRNPVNR
+482 DVDGFTNRDPVSR
-495 TITVFEDA
+495 TVTVLEDA
-503 VPDVNIVAPARDT
+503 APDVNIVAPARDT
-516 VLDDAMLVELKVEA
+516 VLDDAMLVELQVEA

-544 VESEGVE
+544 VESEGAEQV
-551 AINVPLKRWEGADA
+551 NVPLKRWGVEDA
-565 PSHRSVF
+565 LSHRSVF
-572 VAYTWDVDRIGMFP
+572 VAYTWDVDRISMFP

-602 SGPNIGK
+602 SGPNIGT

-623 YDAVAAEQ
+623 YDAVATEQ

-681 EIEETAK
+681 QIEETAR

-714 YQELQDLMEKA
+714 YQELQALMEKA

-731 ELLRKLSE
+731 ELLQKLSE
-739 ALAKQQVDEQESS
+739 ALAEQQVDDQERS

-773 YEQILLEQELEAAA
+773 YEQILLEQELEAAV
-787 KQAKALAERQKQL
+787 KQAKALAEQQKQL
-800 MDTLETSVGARSPR
+800 MDTLESLERSAPTR
-814 PYTSDLAEKED
+814 DLAQKED
-825 RVTDEFNQLSEKL
+825 RVADEFKQLSEKL
-838 EELGTKMGELARNQ
+838 EELGTKMGQLAQNQ

-863 DEIIRLNQFAHEHNL
+863 DEIVRLNQFAHEHKL
-878 SEMLQA
+878 PEMLEA
-884 TSENLRGGQNREAL
+884 TSENLRGGQKDAAL

-907 LVELAQG
+907 LTELAQG

-956 DVLVAGQADA
+956 DILTTGQSEA
-966 YISNEIVRLQGLA
+966 YISSEIVRLQQLA

-984 TAESIT
+984 AAESIT
-990 QLSSKL
+990 QLSGKL
-996 WELGNR
+996 WNLGSR

-1015 ASNDA
+1015 AANDA
-1020 LSRAARALED
+1020 LARAARALED
-1030 RQPSL
+1030 RQPNL
-1035 AVPIQKAAL
+1035 AIPIQKGAL

-1058 GQMNQQMGSSGFEN
+1058 GQMNQQMGASGLEN

-1086 LNQMA
+1086 LNEMA
-1091 QNLNQQMREQ
+1091 QNLNQQLREQ
-1101 GQTPGLE
+1101 GRTPGLE

-1143 DVAEEM
+1143 NVAEEM
-1149 TEVEKALRQ
+1149 TAVEKSLRQ
-1158 GELNEKVLDRQAQI
+1158 GELNEDVLDRQAQI

-1219 KLETTL
+1219 KLETTP

-1234 FQYRKQLLQYFKAL
+1234 FQYREQLKQYFKAL
-1248 SQKTQ
+1248 SQKRQ

>member
-1 MQKPTSSNR
+1 MDRQN
-10 KVKLKDV
+10 V
-17 NTAYENVVGRLR
+17 NEAYGNLIDRLR
-29 TIRRQWRWLTF
+29 AIRRQWRWLTF
-40 SEGLLKC
+40 SVGLLKC
-47 LGILA
+47 IGILA
-52 LVMAGTLIVLAVSVQ
+52 LVMAGTLIILAMSFQ
-67 LWQSPFSR
+67 WWLSPFSR

-80 ILLLSIGAAVYAVL
+80 IILLSIGGAVYAVI

-101 RQKLTD
+101 CRKLTD

-115 STQTEAAFAAE
+115 STQIEEAFAAE
-126 NRILSAVQLWKT
+126 NRVLSAVQLWKT
-138 LEDNRLG
+138 LENNRLG
-145 YAPEFV
+145 YASEFV
-151 GHLIVQASR
+151 EHLIVQASR
-160 DIEQVQHK
+160 DMEQVRHR

-222 YLKNS
+222 YLQKS
-227 IQITKIQPGD
+227 IQITKIQPGN

-242 GADVN
+242 GTDVN
-247 VTAEIGGYLGTPVSL
+247 VTAEVGGHLGTPVVL
-262 YYRVSDENEGQSS
+262 YYRVGDENEG
-275 VKSGTLDENPLADQ
+275 
-289 QLTTDNHTSAE
+289 TSTAE
-300 WQSLPMHPTPME
+300 WQSLPMLRTATDA
-312 VGRGFQGSEISTPYR
+312 GRSVQVSEISRFPYS
-327 ATLENVVRPL
+327 ATLENVTRPL
-337 QYYIAVNE
+337 QYYVSVKE
-345 VTSERYQITISNEP
+345 GTSEQYQITISNEP

-365 YRLNYPSY
+365 YRLNYPAY
-373 TQLQSQTLPANIGDL
+373 TQLQSQTLPVNIGDI
-388 QVLFGTEVVFAG
+388 QVLFGTEVVFTG
-400 ESNKPLQKAHIAFD
+400 ESNKKLQKAHLAFD
-414 ASGNVP
+414 ESSNVE
-420 LEITERQLQS
+420 LEITEGQLLDDV
-430 ATTQLPVG
+430 TQLMEDEQGQDILSTP
-438 GNSDSRQIP
+438 Q
-447 VGGNSDS
+447 
-454 RQKVPA
+454 
-460 MSEIIQGS
+460 IIQGS
-468 FIARQSENYRIHIT
+468 FVAQQSENYRIYIT
-482 DVDGFANRNPVNR
+482 DVDGFTNRNPVNR
-495 TITVFEDA
+495 TVTVLKD
-503 VPDVNIVAPARDT
+503 VDPDVAIVSPARDT
-516 VLDDAMLVELKVEA
+516 VLDDAMLIELKVEA

-544 VESEGVE
+544 VESEGAEEV
-551 AINVPLKRWEGADA
+551 NVPLKRWEVGDA
-565 PSHRSVF
+565 LSHRSVF

-596 LDVDDV
+596 LDIDNV

-631 ETEQRGLEELV
+631 DTEQRGLEELV

-670 NLMQQVLENQK
+670 NLMQQVLENQRQ
-681 EIEETAK
+681 IEEKAQ
-688 QLIENMKETAE
+688 QLIEDMKETAE
-699 EMEQNQLF
+699 EIEQNQLF
-707 DAETIEK
+707 DTETIEK

-739 ALAKQQVDEQESS
+739 ALAKQEVNEQEQS
-752 MAEANLS
+752 MGEANLS

-773 YEQILLEQELEAAA
+773 YEQILLQQELEAAA
-787 KQAKALAERQKQL
+787 KQAKALAEQQKQL
-800 MDTLETSVGARSPR
+800 MDTLESSEQSAP
-814 PYTSDLAEKED
+814 TSDLAEKED
-825 RVTDEFNQLSEKL
+825 RVAEEFDQLSEKL
-838 EELGTKMGELARNQ
+838 EEIGTKMGELAQNQ
-852 ENAPPQIERLA
+852 QNAPPQIERLA
-863 DEIIRLNQFAHEHNL
+863 DEIVRLNQFAHEHKVP
-878 SEMLQA
+878 EMLKA
-884 TSENLRGGQNREAL
+884 TSKNLRGGQNSEAL
-898 ESGRGAEQT
+898 ESGRNAEQT
-907 LVELAQG
+907 LTELAQG

-934 QEAVESGLYLSHLHE
+934 QEAVESGLHLSHLHE
-949 EVLTQTN
+949 KVLMQTN
-956 DVLVAGQADA
+956 DILIAGQSDT
-966 YISNEIVRLQGLA
+966 YISSEIVRLQQLA

-984 TAESIT
+984 TAESLT

-1002 QIQVPPEAIFHLN
+1002 QIEVPPEAIWHLN

-1035 AVPIQKAAL
+1035 AMPIQRGAL
-1044 ADLNQAVFE
+1044 ADLNQAIFE

-1058 GQMNQQMGSSGFEN
+1058 GQMNQQMDASGFEN

-1086 LNQMA
+1086 LNEMA
-1091 QNLNQQMREQ
+1091 QNLNQQLREQ

-1108 QMMRQLAAQQQLIR
+1108 QMMRQLAGQQQLIR

-1143 DVAEEM
+1143 EVAEEM
-1149 TEVEKALRQ
+1149 AEVEKSLRQ
-1158 GELNEKVLDRQAQI
+1158 GELNEEVLDRQSQI

-1219 KLETTL
+1219 KLETTP